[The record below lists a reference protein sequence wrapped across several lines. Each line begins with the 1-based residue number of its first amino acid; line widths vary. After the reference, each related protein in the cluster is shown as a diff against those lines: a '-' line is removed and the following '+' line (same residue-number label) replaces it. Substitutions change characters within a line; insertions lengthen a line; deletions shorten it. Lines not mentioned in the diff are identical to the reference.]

1 VPRGIAVDPYS
12 EFERALIFGVLF
24 ASWFSLLAHLR
35 RAENT
40 GLRKLVDL
48 AMGNWDYALIV
59 FASVGAGIM
68 YGYFYRLGREEL
80 IVILLATIAPLGV
93 TRFLVKRHLRR
104 KNETLSQS

>member
-1 VPRGIAVDPYS
+1 MDPYGQ
-12 EFERALIFGVLF
+12 FGRALIFGVLF

-68 YGYFYRLGREEL
+68 YGYFYRLSREEL
-80 IVILLATIAPLGV
+80 IVIFLVTIAPLAI

-104 KNETLSQS
+104 KGATLSQS